1 MDIVSAPMKWAM
13 SKPLNPCIRVAG
25 SDAVS
30 DLEDWLASE
39 DAEAR
44 RPARARAKRLIAL
57 ASDLTPVQALFLHR
71 AGRTSFGALR
81 PMSVSQNIGL
91 PSAEFA
97 GSTVQDVVNGLI
109 QSLGQRARARKS
121 KR

>member
-1 MDIVSAPMKWAM
+1 M

-30 DLEDWLASE
+30 DLQDWLTSD

-44 RPARARAKRLIAL
+44 RPAGAKARRLIAL
-57 ASDLTPVQALFLHR
+57 ASDLRPAQALFLHR

-81 PMSVSQNIGL
+81 PLSASQNIGL
-91 PSAEFA
+91 PSAESA
-97 GSTVQDVVNGLI
+97 GSTVQDVVDGLI
-109 QSLGQRARARKS
+109 QSLERRALARK
-121 KR
+121 RNR